1 MEKIKLSAAQSHKLT
16 VVSDEAFYASK
27 YALNLPKKV
36 ALKQLTENE
45 FIDEVSS
52 INAQLDLAKRYL
64 IEVAG
69 SIVDRTLIDG
79 QIVKLQKA
87 VKDAYWEG
95 YEDGLNDTKKDDKEE
110 PKHD

>member
-27 YALNLPKKV
+27 LLNLPKKV

-95 YEDGLNDTKKDDKEE
+95 YEDGLNDTKKGDKEE